1 MLEALTLNLSATA
14 YVQPAPPHS
23 IVSIAAFKTTEAALH
38 RAVTLPVT
46 PHYVLGNGVMFL
58 WSGPSTWLAVSEAPD
73 LESRILRA
81 AYGLAAITDQSD
93 GRAILRVTA
102 PAAKLQKLVP
112 IDLHESAFG
121 RNATALTL
129 AGHIPVQIWRVENG
143 FELCCFR
150 SFAESLYH
158 SLLEACEV

>member
-1 MLEALTLNLSATA
+1 MLEASTLNPPATA
-14 YVQPAPPHS
+14 HVELAPQRA

-38 RAVTLPVT
+38 QAATLPVT
-46 PHYVLGNGVMFL
+46 PHFVLGNNVMFL
-58 WSGPSTWLAVSEAPD
+58 WSGRSTWLAVSEDPD
-73 LESRILRA
+73 LEARILRA
-81 AYGLAAITDQSD
+81 AMGLAAITDQSD

-121 RNATALTL
+121 PNATALTL
-129 AGHIPVQIWRVENG
+129 AGHIPIQIWRTADG
-143 FELCCFR
+143 FDLCCFR

-158 SLLEACEV
+158 SLVEACEV